1 MFGVCGNAF
10 ISKLNNDKL
19 VNQGFDVHIILI
31 RAKVPVVDAEINI
44 SISYFCMFDIN
55 NIY

>member
-19 VNQGFDVHIILI
+19 INQGFDVHIILI